1 MQCNASNET
10 LASGLVHRVAGDF
23 AVQCTSLNRC
33 AAVYA
38 GGLHVTVWRAA
49 GRCQLAAMVAAPQTY
64 YGRTV
69 GLMGLWSSNRS
80 DDFLMSDSLLLTS
93 PDLNAPSEEKLHLF
107 GLSCEWKPS
116 GGHHHACQGLAGL
129 FSRAGFKERSVK
141 Y

>member
-1 MQCNASNET
+1 MQSNET
-10 LASGLVHRVAGDF
+10 LASGLVHRGAGDF

-69 GLMGLWSSNRS
+69 GLMGLWSSDRS

-93 PDLNAPSEEKLHLF
+93 PDLNAPSEEELHLF
-107 GLSCEWKPS
+107 GLSCEWKPPWWS
-116 GGHHHACQGLAGL
+116 PSLLLRGWQGCFPGED
-129 FSRAGFKERSVK
+129 SRKCERSVT